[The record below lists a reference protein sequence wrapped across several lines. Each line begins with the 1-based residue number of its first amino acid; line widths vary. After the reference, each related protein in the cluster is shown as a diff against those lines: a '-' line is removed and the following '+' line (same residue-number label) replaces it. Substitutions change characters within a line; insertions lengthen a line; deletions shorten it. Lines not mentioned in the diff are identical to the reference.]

1 MKNNEMKAVS
11 NKLHKATYSCVIKA
25 AQNYTVLMGNYIQR
39 HRIINVFK
47 VQILECSNH
56 VLESSE
62 KLRKP
67 FTFPEALLQKT
78 LETLEIHKY

>member
-1 MKNNEMKAVS
+1 MEAVS
-11 NKLHKATYSCVIKA
+11 NKHHKAIYSCVIKK

-47 VQILECSNH
+47 VQILECSNNA
-56 VLESSE
+56 LESSE

-67 FTFPEALLQKT
+67 FTFPEAMFQKS
-78 LETLEIHKY
+78 LET